1 MAECI
6 VEVCRIDK
14 VMGHPNA
21 DALALAQI
29 KGWQCV
35 VPIGK
40 YQAGSLVT
48 YIPID
53 SLIPL
58 EHADRWG
65 ITKYLS
71 VRTGPDAPTPLCRTR
86 TLRPSAR

>member
-1 MAECI
+1 MAETI
-6 VEVCRIDK
+6 VEVCK
-14 VMGHPNA
+14 LENVTAHPNA
-21 DALALAQI
+21 DALELAQI

-35 VPIGK
+35 VPLGK
-40 YQAGSLVT
+40 YRTGDLIT

-53 SLIPL
+53 AMIPL

-71 VRTGPDAPTPLCRTR
+71 VRIFAIRFFDSTGSSP
-86 TLRPSAR
+86 